1 MLSNGQNPRRSQEN
15 GRNKAAIIRALC
27 RIGRQ
32 VADLSHLA
40 GLTTMLQTIAL
51 HESDCEIVDSA
62 RECHAYANV
71 FLIVICAVHES
82 LHGTQRTSRDV
93 RSSVG
98 IGGKADSA
106 RTTRFR

>member
-62 RECHAYANV
+62 TGTRVPC
-71 FLIVICAVHES
+71 ICERLSYRNLCGA
-82 LHGTQRTSRDV
+82 
-93 RSSVG
+93 
-98 IGGKADSA
+98 
-106 RTTRFR
+106 